1 MTVLTSLMISST
13 LLSLSRFS
21 FSLTSFRTSSSSKD
35 TLESFAPLV
44 MQANN
49 TTRMYVHRGHTPLE
63 ISAGYKS
70 RPGTGKPTVIMA
82 GSSTMAELL
91 EENRAEIE
99 KMGLFLDL
107 DSNAADTSRAVI
119 SPNGTVQKISGKKIY
134 PNDPCPCGSGKKFK
148 KCCGK

>member
-1 MTVLTSLMISST
+1 
-13 LLSLSRFS
+13 
-21 FSLTSFRTSSSSKD
+21 
-35 TLESFAPLV
+35 
-44 MQANN
+44 
-49 TTRMYVHRGHTPLE
+49 MYVHRGHTPLE